1 MSVIK
6 DKKEI
11 ESIVECGKRLAS
23 VLNIVEKS
31 VRAGISTEDLNQI
44 AITEIKKLGDI
55 PAFLGYTP
63 EGIRTPYPA
72 ALCVSINEEVV
83 HGIPDKER
91 IIKEGDVVSIDLGLK
106 HGGLFCDHAKT
117 VVVGKTTKEISVLLK
132 DTKRALDLGIAQA
145 RIGNTTGDIGS
156 AVEAVSEKGKYG
168 LVKILSGHGVGKKIH
183 DDPYV
188 PNYGK
193 PGQGTK
199 LVEGMVI
206 AIEPM
211 FTLGKGHVKALADE
225 YTYIT
230 RDKSLSAHFEH
241 TVLITKDGPKILT
254 INRYRKG
261 FRGYSSVF
269 R

>member
-11 ESIVECGKRLAS
+11 ESITECGKRLAS
-23 VLNIVEKS
+23 VLNTVEKS
-31 VRAGISTEDLNQI
+31 VKAGISTEDLNQI
-44 AITEIKKLGDI
+44 AIAEIKKLGDF

-83 HGIPDKER
+83 HGIPDKKR

-106 HGGLFCDHAKT
+106 HDGLFCDHAKT
-117 VVVGKTTKEISVLLK
+117 VVVGKASKEITALLK
-132 DTKRALDLGIAQA
+132 DTKKALDLGIAQA
-145 RIGNTTGDIGS
+145 RLGNTTGDIGS
-156 AVEAVSEKGKYG
+156 AVQSVSENGKYG

-193 PGQGTK
+193 SGQGTK

-211 FTLGKGHVKALADE
+211 FTLGSGHVRALGDE
-225 YTYIT
+225 YTYVT
-230 RDKSLSAHFEH
+230 KDKSISAHFEH
-241 TVLITKDGPKILT
+241 TVMITASGPKILT
-254 INRYRKG
+254 I
-261 FRGYSSVF
+261 
-269 R
+269 

>member
-1 MSVIK
+1 MSLIK

-11 ESIVECGKRLAS
+11 ETIIECGKRLAG
-23 VLNIVEKS
+23 VLNIVESS
-31 VRAGISTEDLNQI
+31 VKEGVSTEDLNKI
-44 AITEIKKLGDI
+44 AITEIEKLGDS

-83 HGIPDKER
+83 HGIPSKKR

-106 HGGLFCDHAKT
+106 HDGLFCDHAKT
-117 VVVGKTTKEISVLLK
+117 VAVGKVSKEITSLLK
-132 DTKRALDLGIAQA
+132 DTKRAMMLGIEQA

-156 AVEAVSEKGKYG
+156 AIESVAKNGGYG

-193 PGQGTK
+193 SGQGTK
-199 LVEGMVI
+199 LIEGMVI

-211 FTLGKGHVKALADE
+211 FNLGKGHVRALSDE
-225 YTYIT
+225 YTYVT
-230 RDKSLSAHFEH
+230 KDKSVSAHFEH
-241 TVLITKDGPKILT
+241 TVMITASGPKILT
-254 INRYRKG
+254 I
-261 FRGYSSVF
+261 
-269 R
+269 